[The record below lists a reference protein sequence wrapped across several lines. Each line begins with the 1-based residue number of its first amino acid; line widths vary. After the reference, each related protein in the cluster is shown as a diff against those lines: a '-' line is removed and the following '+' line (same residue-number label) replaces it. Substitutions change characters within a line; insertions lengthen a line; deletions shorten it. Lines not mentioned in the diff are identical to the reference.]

1 VEIVG
6 IIILILGFVASVIV
20 VNAAYRL
27 FMRLLGADSMFF
39 NVKKKLIA
47 IVVVWLVISGSLL
60 KFFGIA

>member
-1 VEIVG
+1 MEIVG